1 MIVRDPDLVTVLT
14 LGDTAPV
21 GGYLVTG
28 YDEGTRSW
36 RRITTSSTRVDG
48 EFDVASARGRQTIT
62 LEVFISGTSWADIRT
77 KHRALLAAVEV
88 TGWVLDVDGS
98 VQWRC
103 EKADS
108 TSPTPGLGMNSLGRL
123 VTLNIPAQPVYGI

>member
-1 MIVRDPDLVTVLT
+1 VIIADPESVTVLT
-14 LGDTAPV
+14 LGDDESV
-21 GGYLVTG
+21 GGYVVTA

-36 RRITTSSTRVDG
+36 RRITTSSPRVDG
-48 EFDVASARGRQTIT
+48 EFDVASALGRTTLT

-88 TGWVLDVDGS
+88 TGWILDVDGS
-98 VQWRC
+98 VLWRC

-108 TSPTPGLGMNSLGRL
+108 TSPTPGLGMNSDGRL
-123 VTLNIPAQPVYGI
+123 VTLTIPAQPVYGI